1 MIAPCED
8 LMLIVCAP
16 AMGSEAV
23 ATVHHH
29 LETRSFP
36 ISNSMLL
43 WTAPTPLDG
52 KYVALLTESVFLKI
66 PPCEDLML
74 IVCVCAP
81 AMGAEA
87 VAIAHH
93 FTGSLQLPT
102 VTVPE

>member
-16 AMGSEAV
+16 AMAV

-52 KYVALLTESVFLKI
+52 KYVALLTESVFFIDGTMRRLDAD
-66 PPCEDLML
+66 CVR
-74 IVCVCAP
+74 VC
-81 AMGAEA
+81 
-87 VAIAHH
+87 
-93 FTGSLQLPT
+93 TGHGC
-102 VTVPE
+102 